1 MRIYVNGE
9 ERNLHVYDRIAG
21 IDYAKNVICAQDRLD
36 TDDFGAFTMT
46 EEEFEYWKNLLVTL
60 QDSEDIRFAIKDMV
74 DEEELSD
81 YIYEETK
88 YVTQTQQII
97 EVEHM
102 SLKDLQNALN
112 RKDAAWLTENGFVK
126 TLKK

>member
-1 MRIYVNGE
+1 MRVYVNGE
-9 ERNLHVYDRIAG
+9 ERNLHVYDKIAG
-21 IDYAKNVICAQDRLD
+21 VDYAKNVVCAQDRLD

-46 EEEFEYWKNLLVTL
+46 EEEFAYWTKLLLTL

-74 DEEELSD
+74 DEQELSD

-88 YVTQTQQII
+88 YVTETQQII
-97 EVEHM
+97 EMEHM
-102 SLKDLQNALN
+102 SLKELQTALCN
-112 RKDAAWLTENGFVK
+112 KDAKWLTENGFIK

>member
-9 ERNLHVYDRIAG
+9 ERNLHVYDKIAG
-21 IDYAKNVICAQDRLD
+21 VDYAKNVICAQDRLD

-46 EEEFEYWKNLLVTL
+46 EEEFEYWRKLLVTL
-60 QDSEDIRFAIKDMV
+60 QDSEDIRFAIKDLV

-81 YIYEETK
+81 YVYEETK

-97 EVEHM
+97 EVENL
-102 SLKDLQNALN
+102 SLKELQKALTEKN
-112 RKDAAWLTENGFVK
+112 MAWLKENGFVK
-126 TLKK
+126 TLEK

>member
-9 ERNLHVYDRIAG
+9 ERNLHVYDKIAG
-21 IDYAKNVICAQDRLD
+21 VDYAKNVICAQDRLD

-46 EEEFEYWKNLLVTL
+46 EEEFEYWRKLLVTL
-60 QDSEDIRFAIKDMV
+60 QDAIKDLV

-81 YIYEETK
+81 YVYEETK

-97 EVEHM
+97 EVENL
-102 SLKDLQNALN
+102 SLKELQKALTEKN
-112 RKDAAWLTENGFVK
+112 TAWLKENGFVK
-126 TLKK
+126 TLEK

>member
-9 ERNLHVYDRIAG
+9 ERNLHVYDKISG
-21 IDYAKNVICAQDRLD
+21 VDYAKNVICAQYRLD

-46 EEEFEYWKNLLVTL
+46 EEEFEYWRKLLVTL
-60 QDSEDIRFAIKDMV
+60 QDSEDIRFAIKDLV

-81 YIYEETK
+81 YVYEETK

-97 EVEHM
+97 EVENL
-102 SLKDLQNALN
+102 SLKELQKALTEKN
-112 RKDAAWLTENGFVK
+112 TAWLKENGFVK
-126 TLKK
+126 TLEK